1 MWQEFKEFAFKGNV
15 IDLAVGVVI
24 GAAFG
29 GIVTSF
35 VENIITPLIGML
47 MGGIDFTGLKVTIGD
62 AEVLYGNFIQSF
74 VDFLIIAFA
83 IFLAIRFI
91 SKFKHK
97 EVEVEEEEEINA
109 QELLLTE
116 IRDLLKEQNKN
127 NV

>member
-15 IDLAVGVVI
+15 IDLAIGVVI

-47 MGGIDFTGLKVTIGD
+47 MGGIDFTGLKITIDD

-74 VDFLIIAFA
+74 VDFLIVAFA

-97 EVEVEEEEEINA
+97 EEVEEEEEEIDA
-109 QELLLTE
+109 QAQLLTE
-116 IRDLLKEQNKN
+116 IRDLLKEQNQKI
-127 NV
+127 